1 MNRGTWYVHSPDPS
15 RSLARSQ
22 PRSTRAYLD
31 WQGLNAG
38 PPLVGAL
45 DDTYEDMWVQGVGG
59 PYTGSTAANF
69 LPLGT
74 TQKSIDEAKRL
85 FTMAHDKCPGSVVL
99 ADGYRCVEQT
109 PGV

>member
-1 MNRGTWYVHSPDPS
+1 MNRGTWYVYSPYAS
-15 RSLARSQ
+15 RRLAKSQ
-22 PRSTRAYLD
+22 QRCTPAYLH

-74 TQKSIDEAKRL
+74 NQESIDEAKRL
-85 FTMAHDKCPGSVVL
+85 FTMAHDKCPDSVVL
-99 ADGYRCVEQT
+99 AGGYRCAEQT
-109 PGV
+109 PGI